1 MRHPIK
7 YMLGTFLGLTLALA
21 VVPGHAQDGAKVKA
35 TTHSILSSGIR
46 NLRPAT
52 TSLSHCSQTTRC
64 NSVVRTGR
72 STNSLYR
79 ANRNQQDR
87 KSRTPSI
94 SSRRR
99 PVFPLPGLVIGG
111 RKRTRTHSRSSGKG
125 GCEPIKQR
133 PGGCWRVNR
142 YRPNWPGTA
151 GWTELTVQKIPPLVH
166 PV

>member
-1 MRHPIK
+1 MRKMEQRSKQPS
-7 YMLGTFLGLTLALA
+7 
-21 VVPGHAQDGAKVKA
+21 
-35 TTHSILSSGIR
+35 HSILSSGIR

-52 TSLSHCSQTTRC
+52 TSLSHWSQTTRS

-79 ANRNQQDR
+79 ANQNQQDR

-125 GCEPIKQR
+125 GCEPLKQR
-133 PGGCWRVNR
+133 PGGCWPVNR
-142 YRPNWPGTA
+142 DTPNWPGTA
-151 GWTELTVQKIPPLVH
+151 GWTELTVQQIPPLVH
-166 PV
+166 PVLPVLNNRSDQQ

>member
-1 MRHPIK
+1 MRKMEQRSKQPS
-7 YMLGTFLGLTLALA
+7 
-21 VVPGHAQDGAKVKA
+21 
-35 TTHSILSSGIR
+35 HSILSSGIR

-111 RKRTRTHSRSSGKG
+111 DENGRDLIPGVQEKAAANRSNSDQVVVG
-125 GCEPIKQR
+125 P
-133 PGGCWRVNR
+133 
-142 YRPNWPGTA
+142 
-151 GWTELTVQKIPPLVH
+151 
-166 PV
+166 